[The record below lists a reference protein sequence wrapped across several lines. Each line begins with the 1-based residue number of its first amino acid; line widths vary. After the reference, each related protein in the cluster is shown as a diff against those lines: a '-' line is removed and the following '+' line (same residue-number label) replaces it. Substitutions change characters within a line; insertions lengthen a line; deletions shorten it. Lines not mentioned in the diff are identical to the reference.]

1 MTAFTAALSSAFKLR
16 DALITAKHLV
26 FSARA
31 TRFIDT
37 SQAKR
42 HISLKDKPGSVYVA
56 RMRMYVAF
64 YTHTHTYLTNQ

>member
-1 MTAFTAALSSAFKLR
+1 MTAFTAALSSAFKQR
-16 DALITAKHLV
+16 DALITAEHLL

-37 SQAKR
+37 SQAKC

-56 RMRMYVAF
+56 RMR
-64 YTHTHTYLTNQ
+64 TYLYTRTHNYLTYQ